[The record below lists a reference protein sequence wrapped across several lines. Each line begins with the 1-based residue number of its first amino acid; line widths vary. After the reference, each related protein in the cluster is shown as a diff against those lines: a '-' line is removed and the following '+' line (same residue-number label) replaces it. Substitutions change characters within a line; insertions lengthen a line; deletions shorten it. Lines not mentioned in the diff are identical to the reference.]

1 LQKGVVTLYAK
12 VLFDGSGNATVVDSE
27 VLNLTTS
34 PITINP
40 SNGFVGGAVG
50 SPSAGVYGFQLQ
62 DPYVRLLGVSM
73 TEVLASGPA
82 TVGGVA
88 FVGTTADIQDNQQ
101 PFLALQFADWT
112 GAAAAPVSTEIL
124 LSASFANSTAL

>member
-1 LQKGVVTLYAK
+1 MTLYAK
-12 VLFDGSGNATVVDSE
+12 VLFDGSGAATVVDSE

-50 SPSAGVYGFQLQ
+50 SPGAGIYGFSLQ

-73 TEVLASGPA
+73 TEVLDPALPPGSPA
-82 TVGGVA
+82 TVGGVC
-88 FVGTTADIQDNQQ
+88 FVGTTADIQNNQQ

-112 GAAAAPVSTEIL
+112 GAATAPLSTEIL
-124 LSASFANSTAL
+124 LTASFANSTAL